1 LGGGLDAASG
11 TVQITNV
18 SVVNNAADQHVP
30 CGGGYR
36 AGSAGLGEGGG
47 IAIFGT
53 GTLSNDTVELNS
65 ANDGGGV
72 VIGGTVTLSNDTV
85 ESNTASY
92 DSFVGGGG
100 LGGGILIGG
109 SGTVTLCNDTVQNN
123 SAGAYGGGIYIYS
136 YYTNLYIDSF
146 TVAHTIN
153 NTDSSGKNGS
163 TANIDGTYILK
174 NC

>member
-1 LGGGLDAASG
+1 MLPIN
-11 TVQITNV
+11 TFR
-18 SVVNNAADQHVP
+18 
-30 CGGGYR
+30 R

-47 IAIFGT
+47 IVIFGT
-53 GTLSNDTVELNS
+53 GTLSNDTVELNT
-65 ANDGGGV
+65 ANDGGGI

-123 SAGAYGGGIYIYS
+123 SAGPPGLPAYCGGIYIYS
-136 YYTNLYIDSF
+136 YVTTLYIDSF

-153 NTDSSGKNGS
+153 NTDSSGTKGS

-174 NC
+174 IC